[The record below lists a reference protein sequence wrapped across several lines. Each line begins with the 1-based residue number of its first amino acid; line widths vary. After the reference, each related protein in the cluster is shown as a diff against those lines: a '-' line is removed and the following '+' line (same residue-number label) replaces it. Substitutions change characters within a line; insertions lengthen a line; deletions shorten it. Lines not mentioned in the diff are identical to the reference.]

1 MLEEIVRIHSS
12 EVSVTRIPKG
22 RWVLEY
28 GLKFPSVL
36 NSGLPFPASG
46 CEIDSGVWQGVLD
59 SPPIVHKEMAWSRIS
74 V

>member
-12 EVSVTRIPKG
+12 EVSVTPIPKG

-28 GLKFPSVL
+28 GFPSVL
-36 NSGLPFPASG
+36 NSGLPVSTRG
-46 CEIDSGVWQGVLD
+46 GEIDSGPRQGVLD
-59 SPPIVHKEMAWSRIS
+59 FGLIVQKETTWNRIS